1 MADVIHAWH
10 PNVPQVQEVLH
21 AQFEHHAYPSH
32 THDSWTVLL
41 VDQGTVTYDLDR
53 HEHRTTNSTV
63 TLLPPQVPHDGR
75 SATPDVPFR
84 KRVLYLEPEWLSLSA
99 VDAAAEAPTLFDP
112 SVTST
117 VDQIHAALNDPADV
131 LAAECGVLALR
142 ELVQPH
148 LKSPV
153 DIASDKPLARRL
165 RHLLDDRLDETF
177 TIAEAAADL
186 GAHRSHLVRVFT
198 QTYGI
203 APHQYVIGRRVDR
216 ARRLLLTGHSPAEAA
231 AQSGFHGQSHLTRHF
246 RRTLGTT
253 PGVFAA

>member
-10 PNVPQVQEVLH
+10 PEVPLIQEVLH
-21 AQFEHHAYPSH
+21 ARFEHHAYPSH

-53 HEHRTTNSTV
+53 HEHQTSNSAV

-84 KRVLYLEPEWLSLSA
+84 KRVLYLEPEWLPDTA
-99 VDAAAEAPTLFDP
+99 VDAAAESPTLFDP
-112 SVTST
+112 SVTAA
-117 VDQIHAALNDPADV
+117 VDRIHAALNDPADV

-142 ELVQPH
+142 DLVQLH

-153 DIASDKPLARRL
+153 ETASDKPLARRL
-165 RHLLDDRLDETF
+165 RQLLDDRVDETV
-177 TIAEAAADL
+177 TIAEAAAEL

-216 ARRLLLTGHSPAEAA
+216 ARRLLLLGHSPAEAA
-231 AQSGFHGQSHLTRHF
+231 AESGFHDQSHLTRHF

>member
-10 PNVPQVQEVLH
+10 PDVPLVQEVLH

-177 TIAEAAADL
+177 TIAEAAA
-186 GAHRSHLVRVFT
+186 
-198 QTYGI
+198 
-203 APHQYVIGRRVDR
+203 
-216 ARRLLLTGHSPAEAA
+216 
-231 AQSGFHGQSHLTRHF
+231 
-246 RRTLGTT
+246 
-253 PGVFAA
+253 